1 MALENLTEEL
11 LSLPSEQGE
20 RLHTRVW
27 TESKKMWVVAG
38 PAIFTR
44 FATTGVAGITQAF
57 LGHVGT
63 TELAG
68 FALSDVMD
76 SLAVG
81 ILLGMASALETLCGQ
96 SYGAKQYHMLGIYLQ
111 RSWIILL
118 ATAIIILPLFIFISP
133 LMCLLG
139 QDPLIS
145 DVAGLISLWFIS
157 VVFSNVFSFTFQMY
171 LQSQSKNSVIS
182 YFSLISITLHVV
194 LSWVSVIKLQWGI
207 AGAMASMAIA
217 LWIPV
222 IGQFAYVLCGG
233 CPQTWKGF
241 TQNAFTDLWPIVKLS
256 LSSGAMICLE
266 LWYESILV
274 LMTGY
279 MENAE
284 VALNALSI
292 CFNISLWEIIIS
304 LGFLA
309 ATGVRVAN
317 ELGAGNAKAAKF
329 SIVVATATSTF
340 IGFVVI
346 LIFLCFRR
354 SIVYLFTIN
363 DVVADAV
370 LDLTPLLVLNLFL
383 NSIQPVLL
391 GAAIGAGW
399 QNLLAYVNIACYYI
413 VGVPVGVILGYLTG
427 YGVKG
432 IWMGMNFGI
441 LIQTMVLLLITWRID
456 WDKEVVIAKA
466 RINEW
471 FLPESTETCHR
482 NEDI

>member
-1 MALENLTEEL
+1 MALENLSEKL
-11 LSLPSEQGE
+11 LSLPSEQE
-20 RLHTRVW
+20 ESLRTRVW

-44 FATTGVAGITQAF
+44 FATIGVLGITQAF

-68 FALSDVMD
+68 YALSSVMD
-76 SLAVG
+76 TLAVG

-133 LMCLLG
+133 LMQLLG

-145 DVAGLISLWFIS
+145 DVAGIISLWFIS

-182 YFSLISITLHVV
+182 YFSLISITLHVI

-207 AGAMASMAIA
+207 SGAMASMAIA

-222 IGQFAYVLCGG
+222 IGQFAYVLCGW

-241 TQNAFTDLWPIVKLS
+241 TKSAFTDLWPIVKLS

-266 LWYESILV
+266 LWYESVLV

-292 CFNISLWEIIIS
+292 CFNISVWEIMIS

-309 ATGVRVAN
+309 STGVTVAN

-329 SIVVATATSTF
+329 SIVVATAMSTF

-346 LIFLCFRR
+346 LIFL
-354 SIVYLFTIN
+354 Y
-363 DVVADAV
+363 
-370 LDLTPLLVLNLFL
+370 
-383 NSIQPVLL
+383 
-391 GAAIGAGW
+391 
-399 QNLLAYVNIACYYI
+399 
-413 VGVPVGVILGYLTG
+413 
-427 YGVKG
+427 
-432 IWMGMNFGI
+432 M
-441 LIQTMVLLLITWRID
+441 
-456 WDKEVVIAKA
+456 
-466 RINEW
+466 
-471 FLPESTETCHR
+471 LPEKHCVSL
-482 NEDI
+482 